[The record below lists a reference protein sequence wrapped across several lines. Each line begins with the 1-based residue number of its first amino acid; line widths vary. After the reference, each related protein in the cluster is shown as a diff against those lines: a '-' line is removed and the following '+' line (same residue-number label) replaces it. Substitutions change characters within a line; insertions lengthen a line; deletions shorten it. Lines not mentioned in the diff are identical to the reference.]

1 VVNLLCEHCLV
12 SAFVDQQTVVTRTI
26 VDGVARDFDLA
37 DNPIATADS
46 DLVPALASSPEKFE
60 LVDALKT
67 LANLADRLR
76 ESEHGLPKERKL

>member
-1 VVNLLCEHCLV
+1 
-12 SAFVDQQTVVTRTI
+12 VDQQRVVTRAI
-26 VDGVARDFDLA
+26 VEGVARDFDLS
-37 DNPIATADS
+37 DSPIATAETQMN
-46 DLVPALASSPEKFE
+46 SPISPSAEKFD